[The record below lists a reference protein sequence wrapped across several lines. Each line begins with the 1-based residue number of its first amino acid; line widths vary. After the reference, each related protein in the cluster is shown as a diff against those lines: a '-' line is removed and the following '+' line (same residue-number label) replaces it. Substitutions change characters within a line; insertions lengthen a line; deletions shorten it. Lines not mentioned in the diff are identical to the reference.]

1 VISVQIIDETLFYLI
16 ARRCL
21 KEDNNPCC
29 LGLAVLLRQLSAHTA
44 LFPSPRTLRDRIRS
58 LQAAGVLVVLK
69 DVPGASGTGQPFFSL
84 TFQITPA
91 GLDYID
97 RLCPTCQDQGEDQ
110 ELPGWE

>member
-1 VISVQIIDETLFYLI
+1 VYAVQIIDETLFYLI

-21 KEDNNPCC
+21 QEDNNPCSI
-29 LGLAVLLRQLSAHTA
+29 GLAVLLRQLSAHTA
-44 LFPSPRTLRDRIRS
+44 LFPSPRLLQERIRS

-97 RLCPTCQDQGEDQ
+97 RLCPAFQDQGED
-110 ELPGWE
+110 EVLPEWD

>member
-1 VISVQIIDETLFYLI
+1 MDQFDETLFFLI

-21 KEDNNPCC
+21 QEDNNTCC
-29 LGLAVLLRQLSAHTA
+29 LGLAVLVRQLSAHSA
-44 LFPSPRTLRDRIRS
+44 LFPSPRILRDRIRS

-69 DVPGASGTGQPFFSL
+69 DAPGASGTGQPFSSF

-97 RLCPTCQDQGEDQ
+97 RLCPVCQDQGEESSPSREQ
-110 ELPGWE
+110 